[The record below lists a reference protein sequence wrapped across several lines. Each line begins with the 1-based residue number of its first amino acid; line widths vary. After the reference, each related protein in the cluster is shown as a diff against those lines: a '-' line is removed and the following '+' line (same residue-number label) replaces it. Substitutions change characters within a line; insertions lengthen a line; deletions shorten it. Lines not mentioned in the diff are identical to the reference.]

1 MFSYSAS
8 ARAPGLMVCEVTD
21 DQDPNLACNTGG
33 EQGAGLVANA
43 SAGSTVK
50 FEWTNVSILHNLLS
64 MIEGSIED

>member
-1 MFSYSAS
+1 
-8 ARAPGLMVCEVTD
+8 MVCEVTD
-21 DQDPNLACNTGG
+21 DQDLNLACNTGG